1 MKTLRIEGTQSDVS
15 FYEDDTIERVR
26 ELIAID
32 QGSHPDRLFIQIRV
46 TLPPGYYGTPREWT
60 DLFFRLSRDGRTVAE
75 EELRLYLT
83 QVRAGVSDFPVRAY
97 TQEQWEAV
105 EPTASIRD
113 GGPEWHILGAERQPV
128 VPLPPKDVDLPA
140 SMAPLL
146 RLQSLVETLHAFDS
160 AELRVTTV
168 PADPSD
174 AVLRVYF
181 PRLDP
186 KRTPVNLD
194 ASKGAILQSQEMLGK
209 LLALK
214 GVAKHRSAVLTK
226 AKWYISLNATRIPS
240 PRATFEQIFYG
251 LTLSK
256 TTPFIG
262 YYMPSET
269 ALRSKFYVEE
279 PTTKTPVLKPALVK
293 GWYDMTAPNRRR
305 PTLLLY
311 RGSARGVF
319 QRIAITSLDI
329 TIDIRKDKTSTKTLK
344 DLKAEAEEW
353 LLSLD
358 AVVPFLDPRDLSPER
373 WQLGGMSLL
382 ASYAKEETQF
392 DMRRF
397 DCLRSIFG
405 EEGGKFRMLRV
416 DQGTVSRRVLD
427 ACQALS
433 QDDVAPNAESL
444 ATALG
449 TSVAEAKALL
459 DPILSGEVDCD
470 RALREFPLIRFDRSE
485 VEIDFATNPERI
497 LTYVDIL
504 RYALTTKDDISGV
517 CPSRPESVPALSI
530 VPQNAPVEED
540 DDEDGFDISSMT
552 VSTTAA
558 PAPAPAP
565 PVAKKGRT
573 LQVAK
578 EKENTQ
584 NYFNKRLED
593 FDEANKTSIFAS
605 PYSKE
610 CEKNNQVLVLPK
622 AKEETKEEETKE
634 EEANEA
640 KEETKEEET
649 EETKLKKHYAYED
662 APPEERLSIPG
673 GIAICPPYW
682 CMTDLIPLR
691 EEDLKTDEEGVKHCP
706 LCNGKVR
713 LTDKASTREYPVI
726 KRETSKG
733 QVNRYPRFMRNRK
746 DVPCCYPTPEKTPAS
761 KSTRVDENYVLSDT
775 FYDLEPKRAG
785 RLSEELATRLG
796 VKTSYDTT
804 IVNKRL
810 DFDTEDIFR
819 IGLGPLRTKPNG
831 ERVVSPKFW
840 ALDVLPELL
849 GLDATA
855 VPHPRT
861 REDILRQCSFYETTG
876 KADAREELAR
886 RWDEKTMDPLDQI
899 EYMSFFL
906 NYSVILVAADRNKV
920 LCGFQSDRVAQDM
933 KTIVILTRVGKYPEV
948 LGAIRR
954 KKKRVRG
961 GPDVSFVVNLE
972 DAPLKA
978 SSLSLLKA
986 HREACA
992 KGLPHIETARKA
1004 INKLNLT
1011 LSKDEG
1017 VEPVVDAY
1025 GRLQYFFVKGTVLL
1039 PFVPVPLKMT
1049 EYNPKAVLRLHEIP
1063 EADLP
1068 SYESQT
1074 SLLDTPA
1081 IDDVFRHEPS
1091 KDHLNGQGQIVEVET
1106 VTGFRIPV
1114 RPPTTRTLQPGPRTE
1129 VLQTLRATPEGE
1141 ETLLSGQP
1149 DPEGPALKAKLDYS
1163 SELYEFL
1170 LFSLAKD
1177 IAEDRS
1183 GDALTDYSALRDAI
1197 VARSPTALT
1206 AELTKWYAA
1215 EARETDLST
1224 EYKFLSKVRTPCGQL
1239 LKEETCQK
1247 ASLCGWVASKETCP
1261 RGKKACCKVQVRPT
1275 LVDSDLLLKRIH
1287 RTLVENDKQRA
1298 LVLDNR
1304 LSRFFSTQLYQELPH
1319 ELITVL

>member
-1 MKTLRIEGTQSDVS
+1 MKTLPIEGTQLEVS

-26 ELIAID
+26 ELIAIK

-83 QVRAGVSDFPVRAY
+83 QVRPGVSDFPVRAY

-105 EPTASIRD
+105 ESTASIRD
-113 GGPEWHILGAERQPV
+113 GGQEWHILGAERQPI

-168 PADPSD
+168 PNDPSD

-209 LLALK
+209 LLKLGEEKA
-214 GVAKHRSAVLTK
+214 AKHRSAVLTK

-279 PTTKTPVLKPALVK
+279 PKTKTPVLKPALVK

-329 TIDIRKDKTSTKTLK
+329 TIDIRKDKTSTKTLEE
-344 DLKAEAEEW
+344 LKADAEEW

-358 AVVPFLDPRDLSPER
+358 AVVPFLDPRDLSLER
-373 WQLGGMSLL
+373 WQLGGMSLV

-558 PAPAPAP
+558 PAPAPPP

-593 FDEANKTSIFAS
+593 FDKEMFAP

-610 CEKNNQVLVLPK
+610 CEKNNQVLVLTP
-622 AKEETKEEETKE
+622 
-634 EEANEA
+634 EA
-640 KEETKEEET
+640 KAAIRERDDVKTNKKET
-649 EETKLKKHYAYED
+649 HYTYED
-662 APPEERLSIPG
+662 APPEEQLSIPG
-673 GIAICPPYW
+673 GTAICPPYW

-691 EEDLKTDEEGVKHCP
+691 EEDLETDEEGVKHCP
-706 LCNGKVR
+706 LCKGKVR

-733 QVNRYPRFMRNRK
+733 QVNRYPRFMRNRPG
-746 DVPCCYPTPEKTPAS
+746 VPCCYPNPPKTPAKPSEEGEEEVQS
-761 KSTRVDENYVLSDT
+761 KNHRVDENYVLADT

-819 IGLGPLRTKPNG
+819 IGLGPQPRET
-831 ERVVSPKFW
+831 
-840 ALDVLPELL
+840 LPELL

-855 VPHPRT
+855 VPHPGT

-961 GPDVSFVVNLE
+961 GPDVTYSVDLQSG
-972 DAPLKA
+972 PLAA
-978 SSLSLLKA
+978 SNASLVKA
-986 HREACA
+986 HMEACT
-992 KGLPHIETARKA
+992 KGLPQHTTAWDAWETLKPTLPPGTIIE
-1004 INKLNLT
+1004 
-1011 LSKDEG
+1011 S
-1017 VEPVVDAY
+1017 VVDAY
-1025 GRLQYFFVKGTVLL
+1025 GRLQYFFVKGTAFL

-1049 EYNPKAVLRLHEIP
+1049 EYNPDAVLRLHQIP

-1074 SLLDTPA
+1074 SILNTPT
-1081 IDDVFRHEPS
+1081 IDEGFRHEPS
-1091 KDHLNGQGQIVEVET
+1091 KDHLNGQGEIVEVET

-1114 RPPTTRTLQPGPRTE
+1114 RPPTGPSLRPGPGTE
-1129 VLQTLRATPEGE
+1129 VLQTLRATPNGE
-1141 ETLLSGQP
+1141 QTLLSGEP
-1149 DPEGPALKAKLDYS
+1149 DPEGPALKAKIDYS

-1170 LFSLAKD
+1170 LFSLAND

-1206 AELTKWYAA
+1206 AELTKWYKA

-1239 LKEETCQK
+1239 KEETCK
-1247 ASLCGWVASKETCP
+1247 TASLCGWVKEDQN
-1261 RGKKACCKVQVRPT
+1261 GVCKVQVRPT
-1275 LVDSDLLLKRIH
+1275 LVDTDLLLKRIH